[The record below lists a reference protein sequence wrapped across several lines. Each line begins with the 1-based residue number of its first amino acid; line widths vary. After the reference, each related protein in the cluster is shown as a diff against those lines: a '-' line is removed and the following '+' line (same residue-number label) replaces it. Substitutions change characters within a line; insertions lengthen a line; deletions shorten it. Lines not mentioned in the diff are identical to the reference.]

1 MPVSDD
7 IVRLDRSHAKAAIET
22 LVKAFRNEQPFLY
35 YFPDEVK
42 RERIATPL
50 ISMAVFS
57 ALRYGEVYAT
67 SHDME
72 GIATWMPSENYPIT
86 FWRALHAIPLSVTLR
101 FASYGGYSLK
111 RFGQYI
117 DSVHARLAPF
127 KHMYLESLGVDPQFE
142 GKGHA
147 GKLLRHML
155 TRLDRTDMPCYLETA
170 EEHNVGLYKHFG
182 FRVVDESSVPGTS
195 LTNWAMLRK

>member
-1 MPVSDD
+1 MPVSND
-7 IVRLDRSHAKAAIET
+7 IVRLDRSHAKAATET

-42 RERIATPL
+42 RERITTSL

-57 ALRYGEVYAT
+57 ALKYGEVYAT

-86 FWRALHAIPLSVTLR
+86 FWRALRAIPLSVTLG
-101 FASYGGYSLK
+101 FAS
-111 RFGQYI
+111 FGQYI

-127 KHMYLESLGVDPQFE
+127 KH
-142 GKGHA
+142 
-147 GKLLRHML
+147 
-155 TRLDRTDMPCYLETA
+155 
-170 EEHNVGLYKHFG
+170 
-182 FRVVDESSVPGTS
+182 
-195 LTNWAMLRK
+195 